1 VGNYIVSGIV
11 LLFALLQPGS
21 SLVPKFEQIAL
32 KARGRVG
39 AAVQLIE
46 TGETAGIRMR
56 EQFKMASVF
65 KLPIAMAVLHEVD
78 GGKLSLD
85 QKVVV
90 KKSDL
95 VPAGQASVIRDRHP
109 EGGFEFS
116 VRELLEA
123 MMDLSDGTACD
134 VLLGIAGGP
143 DAVTR
148 YVRSLG
154 AKDIEI
160 AVSQKQLSSKTYELN
175 WASPEGILALLRILQ
190 EGTALSRPNRDLLL
204 QFMANSHTGLRR
216 IKGLLP
222 PETVVSHKTGTA
234 GTVRG
239 LVGAIND
246 VGIINLPD
254 GRHLAIAVFVVDS
267 RSGESACENVIAE
280 IAKAAWNHYSGR

>member
-1 VGNYIVSGIV
+1 VGNIIVSELV
-11 LLFALLQPGS
+11 LLLALLQPGS
-21 SLVPKFEQIAL
+21 SLVPKFEQIAS

-56 EQFKMASVF
+56 ERFKMASVF
-65 KLPIAMAVLHEVD
+65 KLPIAMAVLHEID
-78 GGKLSLD
+78 GGKLSLE
-85 QKVVV
+85 QKVAV

-95 VPAGQASVIRDRHP
+95 VPAGQASVIRDKHP
-109 EGGFEFS
+109 EGDFEVS

-123 MMDLSDGTACD
+123 MMDISDGTACD
-134 VLLGIAGGP
+134 VLLRIAGGP
-143 DAVTR
+143 AAVTG

-154 AKDIEI
+154 MKDIEI
-160 AVSQKQLSSKTYELN
+160 AVSQKQLSSKTYEVN

-190 EGTALSRPNRDLLL
+190 ESTAISRPNRDLLL
-204 QFMANSHTGLRR
+204 QFMANSHTGSRR

-222 PETVVSHKTGTA
+222 PETVVSHKTGTS

-246 VGIINLPD
+246 IGIINLSD
-254 GRHLAIAVFVVDS
+254 GRHLSIAVFVVDA
-267 RSGESACENVIAE
+267 RSGESACETVIAE